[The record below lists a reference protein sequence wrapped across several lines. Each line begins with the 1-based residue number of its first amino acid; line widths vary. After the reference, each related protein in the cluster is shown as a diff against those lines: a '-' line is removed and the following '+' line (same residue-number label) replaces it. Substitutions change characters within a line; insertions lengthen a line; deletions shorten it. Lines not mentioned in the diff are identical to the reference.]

1 MMSPAWLAC
10 VVASG
15 ACVAL
20 LWRPGPRVLHRR
32 LRAGSIPAGFAARA
46 PRPPGRAAVLL
57 LVSSGLLVLVV
68 LWPSGVLL
76 ALSLG
81 LVLSGAVWLH
91 RGGRRRRDVAR
102 GRRETIEACD
112 ALSAELLAGQPV
124 VHALHRAADQHPVLW
139 PAARAGALGGD
150 VPTVLRDLAAAP
162 GGAGL
167 RMLAAAWQVAEGS
180 GAGLV
185 ATLQRVSET
194 LRADDATGAETAAS
208 LAPARATARLLAVL
222 PVFGLLLGA
231 GLGGDPVGLL
241 LGTTAGNGLLLA
253 GTGLAL
259 AGTLWVERLAG
270 RVEAV

>member
-1 MMSPAWLAC
+1 MMSPAWFAC
-10 VVASG
+10 VIAAG

-20 LWRPGPRVLHRR
+20 LCRPGPRVLRWR
-32 LRAGSIPAGFAARA
+32 LRAATGSAGFAARA

-57 LVSSGLLVLVV
+57 LASSGLLVLVV

-81 LVLSGAVWLH
+81 LVLGGASWLH
-91 RGGRRRRDVAR
+91 RGGRRRRQAE
-102 GRRETIEACD
+102 RRRRDTIEACD
-112 ALSAELLAGQPV
+112 ALTAELLAGQPV
-124 VHALHRAADQHPVLW
+124 VHALHRTADQHPVLW

-150 VPTVLRDLAAAP
+150 VPAVLRELATAP

-194 LRADDATGAETAAS
+194 LRADAATGAETAAS

-241 LGTTAGNGLLLA
+241 LGTTVGNGLLLT
-253 GTGLAL
+253 GTALAL

-270 RVEAV
+270 RVETV

>member
-1 MMSPAWLAC
+1 MMSAAWLCCA
-10 VVASG
+10 AATG

-20 LWRPGPRVLHRR
+20 LCRPGPRVLRCR
-32 LRAGSIPAGFAARA
+32 LRAGTVPAGFAARA
-46 PRPPGRAAVLL
+46 PRPPGRTAVLVL
-57 LVSSGLLVLVV
+57 ASSVLLVLVV
-68 LWPSGVLL
+68 FWPSGFLL

-81 LVLSGAVWLH
+81 LVLGGAGWLH
-91 RGGRRRRDVAR
+91 RGARRRREAEQ

-112 ALSAELLAGQPV
+112 ALTAELLAGQPV
-124 VHALHRAADQHPVLW
+124 VHALHRAADQHPLLW

-150 VPTVLRDLAAAP
+150 VPAVLRDLAAAP

-185 ATLQRVSET
+185 ATLQRVAET
-194 LRADDATGAETAAS
+194 LRADDTTGAETAAS

-222 PVFGLLLGA
+222 PVFGLLLGS

-270 RVEAV
+270 RVEAS

>member
-1 MMSPAWLAC
+1 MMSPAWFAC
-10 VVASG
+10 VVAAG
-15 ACVAL
+15 TCVAL
-20 LWRPGPRVLHRR
+20 LCRPGPRVLRRR
-32 LRAGSIPAGFAARA
+32 LRAGTVAAGFPARA
-46 PRPPGRAAVLL
+46 PRPPGRTAVLV

-68 LWPSGVLL
+68 LWPSGALL
-76 ALSLG
+76 AFSLG
-81 LVLSGAVWLH
+81 LVLGGAVWLH
-91 RGGRRRRDVAR
+91 RGGRRRSQAER
-102 GRRETIEACD
+102 GRRDTIEACD
-112 ALSAELLAGQPV
+112 ALTAELLAGQPV
-124 VHALHRAADQHPVLW
+124 VHALHRAADQHPMLW

-150 VPTVLRDLAAAP
+150 VPAVFRELSGTP
-162 GGAGL
+162 GAAGL
-167 RMLAAAWQVAEGS
+167 KMLAAAWQVAEGS

-241 LGTTAGNGLLLA
+241 LATTAGNGLLLA

-270 RVEAV
+270 RAEVA

>member
-1 MMSPAWLAC
+1 MTSPAWLGCAL
-10 VVASG
+10 AAG
-15 ACVAL
+15 ACAAL
-20 LWRPGPRVLHRR
+20 LCRPGPRVLRRR
-32 LRAGSIPAGFAARA
+32 LRAGDAPAGFAARA

-57 LVSSGLLVLVV
+57 VALSGLLVLVV

-81 LVLSGAVWLH
+81 LVLGGVGWLH
-91 RGGRRRRDVAR
+91 RGGRRRRRAER

-112 ALSAELLAGQPV
+112 ALTAELLAGQPAV
-124 VHALHRAADQHPVLW
+124 QALHRAAEQHPVLW

-150 VPTVLRDLAAAP
+150 VAAVLRDLASSP
-162 GGAGL
+162 GGGGL
-167 RMLAAAWQVAEGS
+167 KMLAAAWQVAEGS

-185 ATLQRVSET
+185 ATLQRVSES

-208 LAPARATARLLAVL
+208 LAPARATARMLAVL

-270 RVEAV
+270 RVEAG